1 MSFSCAVL
9 LISVDAILCILIN
22 HHWTKHETNQHNK
35 FSPGPGGPA
44 IVNTMVKA
52 DGKLDC
58 DISSYK
64 KHNGSFFHIDALQ
77 SNAADVA
84 TLIFWNFEI
93 PEAKAKGMKDA
104 AFFSLK

>member
-9 LISVDAILCILIN
+9 LISVDAISLYYIEQNMKIN
-22 HHWTKHETNQHNK
+22 MQQLQSRTRRTSNSQHN
-35 FSPGPGGPA
+35 GQ
-44 IVNTMVKA
+44 A

-64 KHNGSFFHIDALQ
+64 KHNGSFFHTDALQ

-93 PEAKAKGMKDA
+93 PEAKAKGMEDA
-104 AFFSLK
+104 